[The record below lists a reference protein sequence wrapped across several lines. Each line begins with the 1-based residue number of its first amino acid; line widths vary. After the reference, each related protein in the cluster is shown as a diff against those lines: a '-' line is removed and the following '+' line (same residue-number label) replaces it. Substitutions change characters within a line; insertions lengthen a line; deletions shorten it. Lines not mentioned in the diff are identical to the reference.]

1 MRILVTGAAGYIG
14 SILIPKLINQNHEI
28 TAIDRFFFGDTLPEN
43 KNLTKVK
50 ADVRDFNPELLA
62 DKDAVIDLVAIS
74 NDPAGE
80 VFKQATYAINH
91 KARVKT
97 AVLSKK
103 FGVQRYILPSSCSI
117 YGFQDGNKIAN
128 EESKT
133 NPLTHYAKSNEMA
146 ENDILDLVSNNFCV
160 TILRQA
166 TVYGYSPRMRFDL
179 AINGMSFGAW
189 KDRLL
194 PLMRDGNQW
203 RPMIHVGDTAD
214 AIIYMLSQ
222 TKELINGEI
231 FNAGS
236 PENVYQLRPLAERV
250 ADVIGK
256 DVKIKWYGEKDKRSY
271 NVSFEKI
278 RKLGFFAKLKVED
291 GVTEILSKLES
302 GDLDK
307 TKKTITL
314 DWYNEITKWH
324 EAIKELELDGKLVH
338 D

>member
-14 SILIPKLINQNHEI
+14 SVLTPKLLKQGHEV
-28 TAIDRFFFGDTLPEN
+28 TAIDRFFFGDTLPDD
-43 KNLTKVK
+43 KNLIKIK
-50 ADVRDFNPELLA
+50 SDARNFDPKLLVN
-62 DKDAVIDLVAIS
+62 KDIVIDLVAIS

-80 VFKQATYAINH
+80 VYKDATYAINH
-91 KARVKT
+91 KSRVKT
-97 AVLSKK
+97 ATLAKK
-103 FGVQRYILPSSCSI
+103 YGIQRYILPSSCSI
-117 YGFQDGNKIAN
+117 YGFQDGNSIAN

-133 NPLTHYAKSNEMA
+133 NPLTHYAVSNEMA
-146 ENDILDLVSNNFCV
+146 ENDILPLASKEFCV
-160 TILRQA
+160 TIIRQA

-179 AINGMSFGAW
+179 AINGMSYGAW

-203 RPMIHVGDTAD
+203 RPMIHVSDTSD
-214 AIIYMLSQ
+214 AIIFMISQ
-222 TKELINGEI
+222 PKELINREI

-236 PENVYQLRPLAERV
+236 PENVYQLKPLAKRV
-250 ADVIGK
+250 ADVIGS
-256 DVKIKWYGEKDKRSY
+256 DVKIKWYGEKDTRSY

-278 RKLGFFAKLKVED
+278 QNLGFQAKFKVED
-291 GVTEILSKLES
+291 GVSEILLKLES

-324 EAIKELELDGKLVH
+324 KIIKDIELNGKIVH